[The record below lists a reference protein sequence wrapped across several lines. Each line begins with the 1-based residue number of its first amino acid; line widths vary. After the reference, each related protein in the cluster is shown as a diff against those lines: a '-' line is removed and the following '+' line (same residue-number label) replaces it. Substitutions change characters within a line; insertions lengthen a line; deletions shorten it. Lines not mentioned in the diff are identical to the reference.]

1 MTKPLVVDCSIV
13 LAWAFADE
21 SSGEADQAMTLAAE
35 RGLVVPAIWWY
46 EIRNALVTGERRGRI
61 EPESSR
67 AVLAA
72 LADLNP
78 VRDFE
83 HHEPTILELA
93 RSHGL
98 SVYDA
103 AYLEVARRLE
113 LPLATIDK
121 SLRRVAGMAGVEMI

>member
-1 MTKPLVVDCSIV
+1 
-13 LAWAFADE
+13 
-21 SSGEADQAMTLAAE
+21 MTLAAE

-46 EIRNALVTGERRGRI
+46 EIRNVLVMGERRGRI

-72 LADLNP
+72 LTELNP

-83 HHEPTILELA
+83 HHDATIMDVA
-93 RSHGL
+93 RSYGL

-103 AYLEVARRLE
+103 AYVEVARRLA
-113 LPLATIDK
+113 LPLATLDK
-121 SLRRVAGMAGVEMI
+121 SLRRAAGMAAIELV

>member
-1 MTKPLVVDCSIV
+1 
-13 LAWAFADE
+13 
-21 SSGEADQAMTLAAE
+21 MTLAAE

-83 HHEPTILELA
+83 HNEPTILELA

>member
-21 SSGEADQAMTLAAE
+21 SSGEADQAMTFAAE

-83 HHEPTILELA
+83 HNEPTILELA

>member
-1 MTKPLVVDCSIV
+1 MTKPLVLDCSIV
-13 LAWAFADE
+13 LAWAFSDE
-21 SSGEADQAMTLAAE
+21 LSGEADRAMTLAAE

-46 EIRNALVTGERRGRI
+46 EIRNVLVMGERRGRI

-72 LADLNP
+72 LAELNP

-83 HHEPTILELA
+83 HHDATIMDVA
-93 RSHGL
+93 RSYGL

-103 AYLEVARRLE
+103 AYVEVARRLA
-113 LPLATIDK
+113 LPLATLDK
-121 SLRRVAGMAGVEMI
+121 SLRRAAGMAAIELV

>member
-1 MTKPLVVDCSIV
+1 MTKPLVLDCSIV
-13 LAWAFADE
+13 LAWAFSDE
-21 SSGEADQAMTLAAE
+21 LSGEADRAMTLAAE

-46 EIRNALVTGERRGRI
+46 EIRNVLVMGERRGRI

-72 LADLNP
+72 LTELNP

-83 HHEPTILELA
+83 HHDATIMDVA
-93 RSHGL
+93 RSYGL

-103 AYLEVARRLE
+103 AYVEVARRLA
-113 LPLATIDK
+113 LPLATLDK
-121 SLRRVAGMAGVEMI
+121 SLRRAAAMAAIELV